1 MNTDTGRIYGPP
13 ELRERYDA
21 FAAGLNI
28 DGHQAEFAKAVDEG
42 KIVPVSDTVAQK
54 MKIGERE
61 FRRRQRRRKA
71 RRS

>member
-13 ELRERYDA
+13 ELRERTEA
-21 FAAGLNI
+21 FASGRYI
-28 DGHQAEFAKAVDEG
+28 DDHQPEFAEALAEG
-42 KIVPVSDTVAQK
+42 KIVPVSDVVAQK